1 MGNQGVCALY
11 EEEPAIANPQQF
23 PKPEVREVKGD
34 IIYYNDESW
43 YKGDIENDEPNGNG
57 TYTRPDK
64 TYYQGQWKD
73 GLPHG
78 QGKEFMESTLVC
90 PLLRPSGFSGRMC

>member
-1 MGNQGVCALY
+1 MGNKGVCALY
-11 EEEPAIANPQQF
+11 EDEAPTL
-23 PKPEVREVKGD
+23 EVKPFKRQTGTRD
-34 IIYYNDESW
+34 GNVIHYNDTSW
-43 YKGDIENDEPNGNG
+43 YKGDIENEEPNGNG

-78 QGKEFMESTLVC
+78 QGKEFMESKSFHSNLKFNITHK
-90 PLLRPSGFSGRMC
+90 M

>member
-1 MGNQGVCALY
+1 MIPN
-11 EEEPAIANPQQF
+11 
-23 PKPEVREVKGD
+23 PKPFEPLDPVSRKGD

-43 YKGDIENDEPNGNG
+43 YKGDIEDEKPNGNG

-73 GLPHG
+73 GVPHG
-78 QGKEFMESTLVC
+78 NGKEYMECKLN
-90 PLLRPSGFSGRMC
+90 

>member
-1 MGNQGVCALY
+1 MGNKGVCALY
-11 EEEPAIANPQQF
+11 EDEVEIANPQVFNVPQ
-23 PKPEVREVKGD
+23 PTKRDGN

-43 YKGDIENDEPNGNG
+43 YKGDIENEEPNGNG

-78 QGKEFMESTLVC
+78 NGKEYMES
-90 PLLRPSGFSGRMC
+90 RKIREI

>member
-11 EEEPAIANPQQF
+11 EEENVIPNPEPFKKQT
-23 PKPEVREVKGD
+23 VKERDGN
-34 IIYYNDESW
+34 IIYYEDDSW
-43 YKGDIENDEPNGNG
+43 YKGDIVNEEPNGTG

-64 TYYQGQWKD
+64 TFYQGQWKE

-78 QGKEFMESTLVC
+78 HGREMMDGKSLF
-90 PLLRPSGFSGRMC
+90 